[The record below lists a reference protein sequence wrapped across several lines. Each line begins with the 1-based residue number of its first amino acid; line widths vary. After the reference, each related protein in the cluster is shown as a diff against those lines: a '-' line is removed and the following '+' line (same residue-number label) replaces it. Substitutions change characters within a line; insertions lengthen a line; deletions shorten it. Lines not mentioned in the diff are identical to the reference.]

1 MVTAAITATSFES
14 LLLPTGWKHSDFRDV
29 TVENINYKVVYS
41 FDSYFTDP
49 VFRSKFDFVFDNED
63 NFQTWE
69 RTGQYSYFIIPLDIV
84 SQIKHYSA
92 WIKEA
97 YPEKIFDVV
106 LNTEE
111 IEVEGQ
117 MIQVPTNIIKMI
129 PCGITAF
136 NAEGEMLLDAVI
148 ESWNTQVPSK
158 AIDFNVKFYS
168 LSELTQFIESCTN
181 SR

>member
-1 MVTAAITATSFES
+1 MKLRYNINEQGLVTAIGYVSNYDIEVINEPFGLFDYFNYRKDLVTGEWIST
-14 LLLPTGWKHSDFRDV
+14 LP
-29 TVENINYKVVYS
+29 N
-41 FDSYFTDP
+41 
-49 VFRSKFDFVFDNED
+49 
-63 NFQTWE
+63 
-69 RTGQYSYFIIPLDIV
+69 YSYFILPLDIV

-92 WIKEA
+92 WVKEA

-117 MIQVPTNIIKMI
+117 MVTVPTNIIKMI

-136 NAEGEMLLDAVI
+136 NAEGEMLLEAVI
-148 ESWNTQVPSK
+148 ESWNTQGPGK
-158 AIDFNVKFYS
+158 AINFNVKFYS